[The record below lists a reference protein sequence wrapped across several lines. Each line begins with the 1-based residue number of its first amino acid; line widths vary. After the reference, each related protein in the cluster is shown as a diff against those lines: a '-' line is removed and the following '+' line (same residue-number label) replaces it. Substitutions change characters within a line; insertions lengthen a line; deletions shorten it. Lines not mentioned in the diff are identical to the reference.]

1 MFHELSPGSAF
12 WLPHGTRIYNN
23 LVNFIREHY
32 WNRGFHEVITP
43 NMFNLDLWHQSG
55 HAEHYKED
63 MFYFDMQTNS
73 HDYYVKCTTASMHK
87 ERKKHIRCSS
97 KYGIDKGSY
106 RERNEVVSFL
116 PHPLEG

>member
-1 MFHELSPGSAF
+1 MHLAKKKLKAWKEKQELAKQRDHRRIMVQQELIMFHELSPGSAF

-63 MFYFDMQTNS
+63 MFILICRPIAMTI
-73 HDYYVKCTTASMHK
+73 M
-87 ERKKHIRCSS
+87 
-97 KYGIDKGSY
+97 
-106 RERNEVVSFL
+106 
-116 PHPLEG
+116 